1 MPHASPQLNPI
12 RNKVFL
18 IFSTTVLAIALIAV
32 FSVASAK
39 EPQSKSSPSSG
50 YGSGSLQ
57 AIGEN
62 GSLGQPCP
70 LRHTDVK
77 AEITGSIARV
87 NVTQEFT
94 NPLDRKIEAIYVFPL
109 PQDAA
114 VDDMTMKVGDRTIRG
129 VIKQRAEAR
138 KIYENAKQQGHVA
151 SLLDQ
156 ERPNIFTQAV
166 ANITPGAAVTITVSY
181 VETLKYDEGHYEF
194 MFPMV
199 VGPRYIPGTP
209 TGVSGGGWSPDTT
222 KVPDAS
228 KITPPV
234 AIPGT
239 RAGHDISIA
248 VKLDAGVAIQDL
260 RSELHK
266 VSIDR
271 TGASS
276 ARVTLASETEIPNR
290 DFILRYDV
298 AGAQISDAVLTYRPN
313 VRADP
318 GYGYFALMLQPPE
331 RFRSSDVTPKEL
343 VFVLDTSGSMMGFP
357 IEKGKQLVSRALTGL
372 NSKDTF
378 NLITFS
384 GDTSVLFPEPVYP
397 TPENLSRA
405 QEFLKS
411 RRGGGGT
418 EMMKAIR
425 AALAPSDEH
434 DHIRI
439 VIFVTDGYV
448 GNDME
453 IIGEVQKHPNARV
466 FSFGIGNS
474 VNRFLLDGM
483 AHEGRGEVEYVTLQG
498 DADATVERL
507 YQRLRSPLLT
517 DISVDFGSLQVSD
530 TFPKRIPDL
539 FAAKPLV
546 IYGRY
551 TSPGSGTIT
560 LHGKRSGE
568 PWSRTLHVDLPQQQ
582 KSHDVLAS
590 LWARNKIADLM
601 AQDWTGLQRGT
612 TAPEIEKQITQLGLD
627 YRLMTQF
634 TSFVAVEERTVTE
647 GGAPVTVQV
656 PVELPDGV
664 SYEGIFGNEKKEADV
679 AFGAAGFV
687 GAQNYKSLIIQR
699 APVSRETLS
708 TTQPAATPI
717 VPPPPRTKV
726 DEAGRHFDSN
736 MPSGSR
742 DRRDKLQPRLDATL
756 FHSWT
761 CAQLAGSQV
770 NGPASCR
777 TALTGPTVR
786 VQIFLKHPPADVL
799 DRLKKLGFVSEPST
813 KTLIG
818 TVPIA
823 ALDKIAA
830 LDFVDFIKSLPNGTS
845 ARK

>member
-1 MPHASPQLNPI
+1 
-12 RNKVFL
+12 
-18 IFSTTVLAIALIAV
+18 
-32 FSVASAK
+32 
-39 EPQSKSSPSSG
+39 
-50 YGSGSLQ
+50 
-57 AIGEN
+57 
-62 GSLGQPCP
+62 
-70 LRHTDVK
+70 
-77 AEITGSIARV
+77 
-87 NVTQEFT
+87 
-94 NPLDRKIEAIYVFPL
+94 
-109 PQDAA
+109 
-114 VDDMTMKVGDRTIRG
+114 
-129 VIKQRAEAR
+129 
-138 KIYENAKQQGHVA
+138 
-151 SLLDQ
+151 
-156 ERPNIFTQAV
+156 
-166 ANITPGAAVTITVSY
+166 
-181 VETLKYDEGHYEF
+181 
-194 MFPMV
+194 
-199 VGPRYIPGTP
+199 
-209 TGVSGGGWSPDTT
+209 
-222 KVPDAS
+222 
-228 KITPPV
+228 
-234 AIPGT
+234 
-239 RAGHDISIA
+239 
-248 VKLDAGVAIQDL
+248 
-260 RSELHK
+260 
-266 VSIDR
+266 
-271 TGASS
+271 
-276 ARVTLASETEIPNR
+276 
-290 DFILRYDV
+290 
-298 AGAQISDAVLTYRPN
+298 
-313 VRADP
+313 
-318 GYGYFALMLQPPE
+318 
-331 RFRSSDVTPKEL
+331 
-343 VFVLDTSGSMMGFP
+343 MGFP

-551 TSPGSGTIT
+551 TTPGSGTIT